1 MEWRCT
7 STGIREVQR
16 CRGLTRPA
24 IAMRTVLRR
33 RDTRYRGSLF
43 GHAGVSYWST
53 DSIGILIGYLKRVV
67 RVSLFR
73 VISRRYDLLT

>member
-1 MEWRCT
+1 
-7 STGIREVQR
+7 
-16 CRGLTRPA
+16 
-24 IAMRTVLRR
+24 MRFSGAGVETPRNCHEDSSAAYAG

-53 DSIGILIGYLKRVV
+53 DSIGILIGYLKRVG